1 MRMLIRF
8 LQGRWWRWM
17 RGGSRFFFFRY
28 GGDMRARCTMSPCLE
43 LAREAGRWACSAGG
57 SWVTLAKGRECVSRK
72 KTLASKP
79 CWKHETIGTLAVG
92 SSEKY
97 PHQYMSAKKSISVS
111 RLHLRI
117 LEDLTFFSTVGNSWC
132 VVAGPQGESVDIW
145 PVHLLGDVFSTRN
158 RCSSVAMSIPK
169 PSSCFTKDSCRRSS
183 RRQTQPGGSRT
194 FRGRYTSEEWA
205 VRRWHGFCF
214 FWYWGVSSTP

>member
-1 MRMLIRF
+1 M
-8 LQGRWWRWM
+8 
-17 RGGSRFFFFRY
+17 
-28 GGDMRARCTMSPCLE
+28 
-43 LAREAGRWACSAGG
+43 
-57 SWVTLAKGRECVSRK
+57 AKGRECVSRK

-183 RRQTQPGGSRT
+183 RRQTQLGGSRT
-194 FRGRYTSEEWA
+194 FPRKIHF
-205 VRRWHGFCF
+205 RRVGCKTLTRILF
-214 FWYWGVSSTP
+214 FLILGGIQYSIATMLPCSCAGI